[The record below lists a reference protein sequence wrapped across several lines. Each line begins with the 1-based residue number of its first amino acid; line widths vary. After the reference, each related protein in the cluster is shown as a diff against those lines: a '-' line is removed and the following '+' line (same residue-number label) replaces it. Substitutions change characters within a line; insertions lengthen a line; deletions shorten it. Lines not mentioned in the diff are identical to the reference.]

1 MIRHEAPTPGSRR
14 NAHSATLYAHVKVR
28 PVTLAE
34 RPTATGPD
42 RPSGDGNGRAP
53 RSGSRYNLAER
64 ILGDIQLTS
73 EPFEDQFDTPA
84 ADHDDTDYNLAS
96 NIYGDTAQRETAR
109 NGNHRNGTG
118 NGSNGNGAGP
128 YNLAARIYAGNGN
141 AVAAAVAQPLVAQP
155 SAAGAPPRARAPIAV
170 TAPSRRRWRLPR
182 TFEALEFGPFRW
194 YMGAMIW
201 WNGAMSMQMLVR
213 GYLAYHLTGDFRALG
228 LVSIGSALPMLLLS
242 PLGGVIADRTSR
254 RAVLQVGQTFSLAI
268 AVVVA
273 VLLFSGMLDFWHLVA
288 ASVAQ
293 GIMMALVMPSRQAF
307 LPEVVG
313 MGRLMNAIP
322 LQSAGMNLMQLIAP
336 AIGGF
341 MIDLIGAGSVYS
353 VMAVMYA
360 FSVVALFGV
369 RSMSAED
376 LEASRSELGAEAGAR
391 SGARSG
397 APRGSALSE
406 LAGGLRYIVRDR
418 TILAIVSLSFLTSI
432 LAMPIRMLLPG
443 YVAEVFDDSGA
454 TLGLLQASM
463 AIGALIGALV
473 LATMRTRQRRGLLFA
488 GSAVLM
494 GVAMLG
500 FSTTG
505 TFIAG
510 ATGLFVIG
518 IGSAGRQS
526 MSQLLVQEYVHDE
539 YRGRVMAVFMMQF
552 SLMSVG
558 VLGVAIMMQALGAQI
573 AIMVLGGLLVAA
585 TFLYLLLVPRLRRLA

>member
-1 MIRHEAPTPGSRR
+1 M
-14 NAHSATLYAHVKVR
+14 
-28 PVTLAE
+28 TLAE

-42 RPSGDGNGRAP
+42 RPSGDGNARAP
-53 RSGSRYNLAER
+53 RYNLAER
-64 ILGDIQLTS
+64 VLGDTQLS
-73 EPFEDQFDTPA
+73 PEPIDGQHGA
-84 ADHDDTDYNLAS
+84 AITDYDDPDHNLAS
-96 NIYGDTAQRETAR
+96 NIYGDTALRETEPNGRHR
-109 NGNHRNGTG
+109 NGNGNNGT
-118 NGSNGNGAGP
+118 GSNGNGAGP
-128 YNLAARIYAGNGN
+128 YNLAARIYESNGSAAAT
-141 AVAAAVAQPLVAQP
+141 AVAEPPAAQP
-155 SAAGAPPRARAPIAV
+155 SAAGAPPHARAPIAV
-170 TAPSRRRWRLPR
+170 AAPSRRRWRLPR

-201 WNGAMSMQMLVR
+201 WNAAMSMQMLVR
-213 GYLAYHLTGDFRALG
+213 GYLAFHLTGDFRALG

-254 RAVLQVGQTFSLAI
+254 RAVLQIGQTFSLGI

-273 VLLFSGMLDFWHLVA
+273 VLLFAGMLDFWHLVA

-293 GIMMALVMPSRQAF
+293 GTMMALVMPSRQAF

-341 MIDLIGAGSVYS
+341 MIDLIGPGSVYS

-369 RSMSAED
+369 RSMSTED

-406 LAGGLRYIVRDR
+406 LGGGLRYIFRDH

-463 AIGALIGALV
+463 AVGALIGALG
-473 LATMRTRQRRGLLFA
+473 LATMRTRRHRGLLFA
-488 GSAVLM
+488 GAAVLM
-494 GVAMLG
+494 GVAMLA

-510 ATGLFVIG
+510 ASALFVLG

-558 VLGVAIMMQALGAQI
+558 VLGVAIMMQALGAQT
-573 AIMVLGGLLVAA
+573 AILLLGGLLVAA